1 MKRPSIAGLACFVVA
16 SMCTTF
22 AHAQSVTKIR
32 VGNFSNTFVLPLF
45 NGIEK
50 GYFKEADL
58 DVEIIPYQTGP
69 GVVSAV
75 AGGEVDVAWS
85 AAIPPILARSR
96 GIPVKIFL
104 SVAAESQPD
113 HLTQWIVATAKSGIS
128 SMKDIKG
135 KTVMIN
141 ANGGGCELAPRD
153 RLSAEGLDWNDIK
166 RVVVPFP
173 QMQAALELGNADAVC
188 TIDPFYTS
196 IMDSKEI
203 GAKVIAPGVFS
214 KTPVPLV
221 SNNFFALETWLKANR
236 EAAIRFG
243 KAYEKSKKDVETD
256 SNRRAALAVKYLGL
270 APDLAAKVD
279 LSSWRDT
286 PVVSLEAVKPTID
299 AMLKGG
305 LLKTP
310 MAAEQVVETLA
321 Y

>member
-1 MKRPSIAGLACFVVA
+1 
-16 SMCTTF
+16 
-22 AHAQSVTKIR
+22 VTKIR
-32 VGNFSNTFVLPLF
+32 VGNFSNIFVLPLF

-96 GIPVKIFL
+96 GIPVKIFMN
-104 SVAAESQPD
+104 VAAESQPD

-135 KTVMIN
+135 KTVIIN
-141 ANGGGCELAPRD
+141 ANGGGCELALRD

-196 IMDSKEI
+196 IMHSKEI

-214 KTPVPLV
+214 NTPVPLV

-243 KAYEKSKKDVETD
+243 KAYEKSKENLETD
-256 SNRRAALAVKYLGL
+256 SNRRVALAVKYLGL

-279 LSSWRDT
+279 LSSWRDA
-286 PVVSLEAVKPTID
+286 PVVTLEAVKPTID

-305 LLKTP
+305 LLKMP
-310 MAAEQVVETLA
+310 MAAEQVVETLP

>member
-1 MKRPSIAGLACFVVA
+1 MKRPGIAGLACLVVVG
-16 SMCTTF
+16 MCTTF
-22 AHAQSVTKIR
+22 AQAQSVTKIR
-32 VGNFSNTFVLPLF
+32 VGNFSNIFVLPLF

-96 GIPVKIFL
+96 GIPVKIFMN
-104 SVAAESQPD
+104 VAAESQPD

-128 SMKDIKG
+128 SMKEIKG
-135 KTVMIN
+135 KTVIIN
-141 ANGGGCELAPRD
+141 ANGGGCELALRD
-153 RLSAEGLDWNDIK
+153 RLSAEGFDWNDIK
-166 RVVVPFP
+166 HVVVPFP

-196 IMDSKEI
+196 ILHSKEI

-221 SNNFFALETWLKANR
+221 SNNFFALEAWLKANR

-243 KAYEKSKKDVETD
+243 KAYEKSKENLEAD
-256 SNRRAALAVKYLGL
+256 SNRRVALAVKYLGL

-286 PVVSLEAVKPTID
+286 PVVTLEAVKPTID

-310 MAAEQVVETLA
+310 MAAEQVVETLP

>member
-1 MKRPSIAGLACFVVA
+1 MKRPSIGGLACLVVV
-16 SMCTTF
+16 SMCTTYV
-22 AHAQSVTKIR
+22 HAQSVTKIR
-32 VGNFSNTFVLPLF
+32 VGNFSNIFVLPLL

-104 SVAAESQPD
+104 NVAAESQPD

-135 KTVMIN
+135 KTVIIN
-141 ANGGGCELAPRD
+141 ANGGGCELALRD

-196 IMDSKEI
+196 IMHSKEI

-221 SNNFFALETWLKANR
+221 SNNFFALEAWLKANR

-243 KAYEKSKKDVETD
+243 KAYEKSKKDLETD
-256 SNRRAALAVKYLGL
+256 SNRRVALAVKYLGL

-286 PVVSLEAVKPTID
+286 PVVTLDAVKSTID

-310 MAAEQVVETLA
+310 MATEQVVETLP